1 MFILL
6 NMEKTKKLI
15 SLKSIERLFK
25 IAGAERL
32 REIESRRQIRKIR
45 AGSGAERISKKA
57 KIALKEFL
65 EEKGK
70 EIATLAIRNAV
81 HFGRKEIKETDL
93 SEAIKELEG

>member
-25 IAGAERL
+25 IV
-32 REIESRRQIRKIR
+32 S
-45 AGSGAERISKKA
+45 AERISKKA

-81 HFGRKEIKETDL
+81 HFGRKEIKENDIG
-93 SEAIKELEG
+93 EAIKELE

>member
-15 SLKSIERLFK
+15 PLKSIERLFK
-25 IAGAERL
+25 MA
-32 REIESRRQIRKIR
+32 
-45 AGSGAERISKKA
+45 GAERISKKA

-70 EIATLAIRNAV
+70 EIAILAIRNAL
-81 HFGRKEIKETDL
+81 HFGRKEIKDGDVK
-93 SEAIKELEG
+93 EAIKELEG